1 MTAPST
7 ISLPRPLRKFAAA
20 CLPKMRLRP
29 SAGDSLLNLGLRDSA
44 DQTRRCCST
53 LPAIAASTSISSG
66 TPTAAS
72 TATSICCIRA
82 SSALPSVLIIQ
93 ELASRLRIGAN
104 SPLPTDPEKLETTS
118 VAPAIMNQVLIS
130 WLLATSPRSSA
141 SSRRFCVGS
150 SV

>member
-1 MTAPST
+1 M
-7 ISLPRPLRKFAAA
+7 
-20 CLPKMRLRP
+20 
-29 SAGDSLLNLGLRDSA
+29 
-44 DQTRRCCST
+44 

-82 SSALPSVLIIQ
+82 SRARPSVLIIQ
-93 ELASRLRIGAN
+93 ELASRLRIGVI
-104 SPLPTDPEKLETTS
+104 SPLPTEPEKLDTTS